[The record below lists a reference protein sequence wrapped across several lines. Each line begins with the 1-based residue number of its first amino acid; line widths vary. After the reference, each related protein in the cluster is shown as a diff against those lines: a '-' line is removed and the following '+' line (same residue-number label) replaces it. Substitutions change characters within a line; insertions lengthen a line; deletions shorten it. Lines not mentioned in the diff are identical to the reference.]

1 MHLEIDELISIDMK
15 AIMMLGCMIGATFFF
30 IIFQLRAH
38 AADAAV
44 WLLCLRDGRKSTAH
58 AVRIRAVCVLK
69 NGYDSTVSW

>member
-1 MHLEIDELISIDMK
+1 MQVQPNMHLEIDELISIDMK

-44 WLLCLRDGRKSTAH
+44 WLFSFRDARDATTDDVAYTCCRH
-58 AVRIRAVCVLK
+58 VERWA
-69 NGYDSTVSW
+69 

>member
-1 MHLEIDELISIDMK
+1 MQVQPNMQLEIDELISIDMK

-44 WLLCLRDGRKSTAH
+44 
-58 AVRIRAVCVLK
+58 
-69 NGYDSTVSW
+69 

>member
-1 MHLEIDELISIDMK
+1 MQVQPNMQLEIDELISIDMK

-44 WLLCLRDGRKSTAH
+44 WLLSMRDGIKSTAH
-58 AVRIRAVCVLK
+58 AVAYLCFLCCEKRV
-69 NGYDSTVSW
+69 